1 MSETKKIEFAKEVE
15 TSFGKDFFAKFK
27 KLHTKFFGETPAPA
41 PTPDPAPVALKEW
54 KTKDGTTTISVQG
67 ETIDVN
73 VPVMDA
79 STGMALADGSY
90 PLEDG
95 TEIKVLGGIVTAI
108 EKPTPAPTPADMA
121 TVTATFKAE
130 FKKQEVSFAAELKK
144 RDTELSELKA
154 DLKDMFEIN
163 AEIAT
168 KFAKAEATPVATP
181 VKKVLFEKELSEE
194 EYNKLSNADKVR
206 YKQGKL

>member
-27 KLHTKFFGETPAPA
+27 KLHTKFFGETPAP
-41 PTPDPAPVALKEW
+41 TPDPAPVALKEW
-54 KTKDGTTTISVQG
+54 KTKDGAFTVSVQG
-67 ETIDVN
+67 EDITEKGAI
-73 VPVMDA
+73 MDA
-79 STGMALADGSY
+79 STGQALADGDY
-90 PLEDG
+90 ELEDG
-95 TEIKVLGGIVTAI
+95 RKIKVVAGIVEAI
-108 EKPTPAPTPADMA
+108 NNPSPAPAPADMA